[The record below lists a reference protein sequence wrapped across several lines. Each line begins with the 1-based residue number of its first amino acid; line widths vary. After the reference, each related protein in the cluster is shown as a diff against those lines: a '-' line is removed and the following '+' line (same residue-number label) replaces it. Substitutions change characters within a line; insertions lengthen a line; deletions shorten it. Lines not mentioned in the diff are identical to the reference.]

1 MKKLL
6 ALFVCLCACF
16 SLCSCGGESSSL
28 DILCELLAMGKYG
41 TEGEACVYSSA
52 AQEGEVGYFADELKI
67 ILYGEKRAA
76 ECFPLVEECAVYIS
90 PNKLEELAVFKCYSR
105 SDTDSIAAMC
115 LERADSLSVALNS
128 IDSLNKNQKAHVEI
142 HGRYVFFSFIDQ
154 SESLIKRFREL
165 T

>member
-6 ALFVCLCACF
+6 ALLVCFCLCF
-16 SLCSCGGESSSL
+16 LLCSCRREESSF
-28 DILCELLAMGKYG
+28 DILCELMAMGKYG
-41 TEGEACVYSSA
+41 TENEACIYSSIA
-52 AQEGEVGYFADELKI
+52 EEGEQGYFSDELRI
-67 ILYGEKRAA
+67 TLYGEKRAA
-76 ECFPLVEECAVYIS
+76 ECFSLVEECAVYIS
-90 PNKLEELAVFKCYSR
+90 PRDIKELAVFKCYSR

-128 IDSLNKNQKAHVEI
+128 ISALDKNQKAHVEI
-142 HGRYVFFSFIDQ
+142 HGKYVFFSFIDQ